1 MCLTN
6 VYLRGNFS
14 AVSFAAKILN
24 ELKNDFA
31 EKQ

>member
-14 AVSFAAKILN
+14 AVSIAAKIQN
-24 ELKNDFA
+24 KLKNDFA
-31 EKQ
+31 EK